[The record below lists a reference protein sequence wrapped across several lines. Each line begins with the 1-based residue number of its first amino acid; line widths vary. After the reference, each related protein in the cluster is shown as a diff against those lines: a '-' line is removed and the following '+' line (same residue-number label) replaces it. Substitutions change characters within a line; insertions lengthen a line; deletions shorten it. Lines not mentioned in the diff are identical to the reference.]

1 MQCRGISSGGMM
13 ATIVLVLSLATA
25 ARGSDITANFSAYG
39 TLGGT
44 FTSDGNYQYYHS
56 STEFKGASNEFDVA
70 LESRIGAQAD
80 VDLGSGVSIIV
91 QELAEQR
98 GSTPFSLGTEWAF
111 IQYAPTS
118 DVKLRLGRVALSA
131 FLFTDTRNVGYAQ
144 PWFRAPNDVYYSEPY
159 TNLDGG
165 QGMWHVNAG
174 PVGLDFQGEYGI
186 SSLSVDVAGVPVA
199 LNAKYMWNVSAAATY
214 QNLMFR
220 IAETKVVT
228 EVSLPLSATDTLNVL
243 NSDNFLSLGMQYDDG
258 RALFLAEW
266 TKRTEPIF
274 PQLGVPIA
282 ESKQWYVGAGWR
294 YMKVTPMLIYGK
306 FNSTT
311 SVVTPPGNMGT
322 LSASIRYDI
331 LSNVALK
338 FQISRPEVSNGDYFI
353 DPNYAS
359 TQRVNVYSIGA
370 DFVIY

>member
-13 ATIVLVLSLATA
+13 AAIVFVLSLATA
-25 ARGSDITANFSAYG
+25 AWGEDITASFSAYG
-39 TLGGT
+39 TFGGT
-44 FTSDGNYQYYHS
+44 FTSNGNYQYYHT
-56 STEFKGASNEFDVA
+56 STEFKGASNDFDAA
-70 LESRIGAQAD
+70 LDSRIGAQAQVD
-80 VDLGSGVSIIV
+80 VGSNVSVVV

-111 IQYAPTS
+111 IQYIPTP
-118 DVKLRLGRVALSA
+118 DVKLRLGRVALSS

-144 PWFRAPNDVYYSEPY
+144 PWLEAPNEVYYSEPY

-165 QGMWHVNAG
+165 QGLWHLNAG
-174 PVGLDFQGEYGI
+174 PVGLDLQGEYGI
-186 SSLSVDVAGVPVA
+186 SSLESDVAGVPVQ

-214 QNLMFR
+214 QSLLLR

-228 EVSLPLSATDTLNVL
+228 EVSLPLSATNTLNVL
-243 NSDNFLSLGMQYDDG
+243 NADSFLSVGAQYDDG
-258 RALFLAEW
+258 RALVLAEW

-282 ESKQWYVGAGWR
+282 EAKQWYVGAGFH
-294 YMKVTPMLIYGK
+294 YMKLTPMLIYGK

-311 SVVTPPGNMGT
+311 SLVTPPGNMGT
-322 LSASIRYDI
+322 VSASLRYDV
-331 LSNVALK
+331 LANVALK
-338 FQISRPEVSNGDYFI
+338 FQISRPEVSNSDYFI

-359 TQRVNVYSIGA
+359 SQRVNVYSLGA

>member
-1 MQCRGISSGGMM
+1 
-13 ATIVLVLSLATA
+13 
-25 ARGSDITANFSAYG
+25 
-39 TLGGT
+39 
-44 FTSDGNYQYYHS
+44 
-56 STEFKGASNEFDVA
+56 
-70 LESRIGAQAD
+70 
-80 VDLGSGVSIIV
+80 
-91 QELAEQR
+91 
-98 GSTPFSLGTEWAF
+98 
-111 IQYAPTS
+111 
-118 DVKLRLGRVALSA
+118 
-131 FLFTDTRNVGYAQ
+131 
-144 PWFRAPNDVYYSEPY
+144 
-159 TNLDGG
+159 
-165 QGMWHVNAG
+165 
-174 PVGLDFQGEYGI
+174 
-186 SSLSVDVAGVPVA
+186 
-199 LNAKYMWNVSAAATY
+199 
-214 QNLMFR
+214 MFR